1 MKILDIE
8 YSQNSH
14 IAVQYMSGAGNLFTV
29 VNNTE
34 YKFQPEV
41 SATLAPILCS
51 QIVTQD
57 INSTEGLMMIR
68 PSDEE
73 GVDFHV
79 DYFNPDG
86 STSMM
91 CGNGARCAVRFAQY
105 AQIIQSNEQPVIFR
119 MAGELY
125 QAISSMHDIPVRFP
139 PPIEWMENLLLS
151 IEDSNQTTVEIEVAY
166 VNVGSDHCV
175 VHEEAL
181 VRAFQNVNAEYNFD
195 EVAPKLRNHPA
206 FVRGANVNVYT
217 IIGENRIRIKTFER
231 GVEAVT
237 GACGTGALA
246 TAFIAWKNGQT
257 SNVVE
262 LIPPSEE
269 MIFVILSTI
278 SSPAGEESI
287 QAMTLAGP
295 AVFLGDGVVK
305 I

>member
-1 MKILDIE
+1 MKILDIQ

-34 YKFQPEV
+34 YRLEPEV
-41 SATLAPILCS
+41 ASTLAPTLCS
-51 QIVTQD
+51 QIAIKD
-57 INSTEGLMMIR
+57 ISSTEGLMIIR

-105 AQIIQSNEQPVIFR
+105 AQIIESMEQPVVFR

-125 QAISSMHDIPVRFP
+125 QAISSLHDIPVRFP
-139 PPIEWMENLLLS
+139 PPIEWLENLVLT
-151 IEDSNQTTVEIEVAY
+151 IEDVNRVPVDVEVAY

-175 VHEEAL
+175 IHEEEL
-181 VRAFQNVNAEYNFD
+181 VSAFQLANAEYSFD
-195 EVAPKLRNHPA
+195 DIAPRLRNHPA

-217 IIGENRIRIKTFER
+217 IDGEDRIRIRTFER

-257 SNVVE
+257 SSVVE
-262 LIPPSEE
+262 LIPPSGE
-269 MIFVILSTI
+269 MLFVILSTL

-295 AVFLGDGVVK
+295 AVFLGDGVVRC
-305 I
+305 